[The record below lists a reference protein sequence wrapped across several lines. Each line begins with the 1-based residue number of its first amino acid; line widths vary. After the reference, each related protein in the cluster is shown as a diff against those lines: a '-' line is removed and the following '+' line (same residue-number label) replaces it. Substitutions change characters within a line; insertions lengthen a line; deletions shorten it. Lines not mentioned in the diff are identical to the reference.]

1 MPYDY
6 TYRVNTDVITSVMV
20 RAASGD
26 ITPDTR
32 HKEKDTRK
40 SAYTNPSDG
49 KAYVTITDYTYT
61 RYTASIQADIE
72 LKPDVH
78 NPTAKE
84 NYGEY
89 IIASGYGVDIK
100 VEAGITTNAPSG
112 HYTTAQNVV
121 TYFPEF
127 HYDNYWRLLDKTGGR
142 IFEFKENSYST
153 FNSRTHFT
161 PLPYPDGAYEVYS
174 KVIDCWTPDGMLR
187 VNLNDVVTIDGSVY
201 DDWHV
206 APDLP

>member
-1 MPYDY
+1 M
-6 TYRVNTDVITSVMV
+6 
-20 RAASGD
+20 
-26 ITPDTR
+26 
-32 HKEKDTRK
+32 
-40 SAYTNPSDG
+40 
-49 KAYVTITDYTYT
+49 
-61 RYTASIQADIE
+61 E
-72 LKPDVH
+72 LKPDAH

-89 IIASGYGVDIK
+89 TIASGYGVDIK
-100 VEAGITTNAPSG
+100 VDAGITTNAPSS

-127 HYDNYWRLLDKTGGR
+127 HYNNYWRLLDKTGGR
-142 IFEFKENSYST
+142 TFEFKENPYST

-161 PLPYPDGAYEVYS
+161 PLPYPDGAYKVYS

-187 VNLNDVVTIDGSVY
+187 VNLNDSVTIEGSVY